1 MKFKLMKNEHGAVIT
16 HVALALS
23 GIEREDVAQLIVSPQ
38 MALILKDKMSV
49 KEIMTAIS
57 SMVMTASELAHRLVE
72 MCEPQCEDC
81 DYDCIS
87 ELLNSAVDSVCMQ
100 DNRNYSC
107 RLVLDLTTSFYRIV
121 KCVSNNHK
129 HICCRKMHLTIDP
142 NVRSNC
148 NVELLCLFHS
158 ISKNTINQLIACI
171 NCVCNPTKS
180 ELNLF

>member
-23 GIEREDVAQLIVSPQ
+23 GIERENTTQLIVSPQ

-49 KEIMTAIS
+49 KEIMTGIS

-87 ELLNSAVDSVCMQ
+87 ELLNSAVDSACMDIAKQ
-100 DNRNYSC
+100 YSSGSEQNDAYDAATSVINGFVDGHGC
-107 RLVLDLTTSFYRIV
+107 LKDLLKRYIEEDSCD
-121 KCVSNNHK
+121 K
-129 HICCRKMHLTIDP
+129 
-142 NVRSNC
+142 
-148 NVELLCLFHS
+148 
-158 ISKNTINQLIACI
+158 
-171 NCVCNPTKS
+171 
-180 ELNLF
+180 

>member
-1 MKFKLMKNEHGAVIT
+1 MKFKLLKNEHGAVIT

-23 GIEREDVAQLIVSPQ
+23 GIEREDAAQLIVSPQ

-87 ELLNSAVDSVCMQ
+87 ELLNSAVDSACMDIAKQ
-100 DNRNYSC
+100 HNSVNEQNDAYEAA
-107 RLVLDLTTSFYRIV
+107 TSVINSFVIGHGCL
-121 KCVSNNHK
+121 K
-129 HICCRKMHLTIDP
+129 
-142 NVRSNC
+142 
-148 NVELLCLFHS
+148 ELLKQY
-158 ISKNTINQLIACI
+158 IEENTCG
-171 NCVCNPTKS
+171 K
-180 ELNLF
+180 

>member
-49 KEIMTAIS
+49 KEIMTAVS
-57 SMVMTASELAHRLVE
+57 SMVMTASELARKLVE

-87 ELLNSAVDSVCMQ
+87 ELLNSAVDSACMDVAKQ
-100 DNRNYSC
+100 YNSVNEQNDAYEAA
-107 RLVLDLTTSFYRIV
+107 TSVINSFV
-121 KCVSNNHK
+121 DGHGCLK
-129 HICCRKMHLTIDP
+129 
-142 NVRSNC
+142 
-148 NVELLCLFHS
+148 ELLKRYIEEDTCG
-158 ISKNTINQLIACI
+158 K
-171 NCVCNPTKS
+171 
-180 ELNLF
+180 